1 MKKRNGHSIRFS
13 EFMWQSG
20 QLILLS
26 IVWSIV
32 SLPIV
37 TLGPA
42 TAALYYAVTKSVRCQ
57 RGSCLREFFSAF
69 RSNLMPGIPLT
80 VLLLLYTV
88 LSAGSLYFAYASPAL
103 PAPLRWLFFAVGG
116 AFLLLILLVVSCG
129 FILLS
134 RLQVSLLPC
143 LKTSLY
149 FAVINYKC
157 TIKLILLLAGAGL
170 LLFLM
175 PALLVAVPST
185 ACLVSSFIFEPV
197 FKTYLSYFS
206 QNISEDSWYLEL

>member
-1 MKKRNGHSIRFS
+1 MKKRNDIFIRFS

-26 IVWSIV
+26 IVWTIV
-32 SLPIV
+32 ALPAV

-42 TAALYYAVTKSVRCQ
+42 TAALYYAVAKSVRCQ

-80 VLLLLYTV
+80 ALILVYSV
-88 LSAGSLYFAYASPAL
+88 LSVGALYFAYASPTL

-116 AFLLLILLVVSCG
+116 AFLLLVLLVVSCG

-134 RLQVSLLPC
+134 RLNVSLLLC

-157 TIKLILLLAGAGL
+157 TISLILLMAGAGL

-175 PALLVAVPST
+175 PALLVIVPSA

-197 FKTYLSYFS
+197 FKAYLGYFS
-206 QNISEDSWYLEL
+206 KNIPEDSWCLEL